1 MKSYINGIGIQQFTG
16 SSSFPSNLNITLY
29 K

>member
-1 MKSYINGIGIQQFTG
+1 MKSFINGIGIQQFTG
-16 SSSFPSNLNITLY
+16 ISSFPSNLNIMLY